1 MSGVP
6 QGSVLGPLLFIIF
19 INDLPKLLKHLS
31 KLFADDCK
39 LIGIIKEL
47 GDEQELQRDIDK
59 LQEWAKTWQMS
70 FNYDKCKVIHFG
82 KNNRENVY
90 TMKLGDNEVHTLEKT
105 VLERD
110 LGILVSKDLK
120 WGNQVDKA
128 VKSAK
133 TVIAQIKNSFTYFDA
148 ELVKLLYVSL
158 VRPHLEYAVSVWNPY
173 LRKDIE
179 KLESVQH
186 RATRL
191 VPKLRKDP
199 YEQRLK
205 KLGLTSLE
213 IRRQRGDMIQYYKAI
228 NKMDKISWSKEPRKL
243 NLNNESYPGYSL
255 RRQGASLYKEPITNC
270 KSREEFFLNRI
281 GKGLE
286 FSAYRC
292 QRSQVTKQFQGRLG
306 QTQYVLNLRRLSS

>member
-1 MSGVP
+1 M
-6 QGSVLGPLLFIIF
+6 
-19 INDLPKLLKHLS
+19 
-31 KLFADDCK
+31 
-39 LIGIIKEL
+39 
-47 GDEQELQRDIDK
+47 
-59 LQEWAKTWQMS
+59 
-70 FNYDKCKVIHFG
+70 IHFG

-128 VKSAK
+128 VKSANS
-133 TVIAQIKNSFTYFDA
+133 VIAQIKNSFTYFDA

-205 KLGLTSLE
+205 KTRINMS
-213 IRRQRGDMIQYYKAI
+213 RNKATKRGHD
-228 NKMDKISWSKEPRKL
+228 P
-243 NLNNESYPGYSL
+243 
-255 RRQGASLYKEPITNC
+255 
-270 KSREEFFLNRI
+270 
-281 GKGLE
+281 
-286 FSAYRC
+286 
-292 QRSQVTKQFQGRLG
+292 
-306 QTQYVLNLRRLSS
+306 VL